1 MSSVSFSIY
10 QGDTATMVFNF
21 KDSAGVAVPL
31 TGKTLTVT
39 AKKSLEDTDAEA
51 VFQKV
56 VTSHSNAAGG
66 VTSVSLTSA
75 NTASLGNLWIDAVLT
90 GGGDVRTLF
99 VGSLTIARRVKD
111 V

>member
-1 MSSVSFSIY
+1 
-10 QGDTATMVFNF
+10 MVFNF
-21 KDSAGVAVPL
+21 KDPAGVAVPL

-51 VFQKV
+51 VFQKL
-56 VTSHSNAAGG
+56 VTSHTNAAGG

-75 NTASLGNLWIDAVLT
+75 DTASLGNLWIDAVLT
-90 GGGDVRTLF
+90 GGGDTKTLF

-111 V
+111 S

>member
-1 MSSVSFSIY
+1 
-10 QGDTATMVFNF
+10 MVFNF
-21 KDSAGVAVPL
+21 KDLAGVAVPL

-51 VFQKV
+51 VFQKL
-56 VTSHSNAAGG
+56 VTSHTNAAGG

-75 NTASLGNLWIDAVLT
+75 DTASLGNLWIDAVLS

-99 VGSLTIARRVKD
+99 VGSLTVARRVKD